1 MARSSS
7 SSTTLRADA
16 TSVGGGGP
24 RLLVV
29 LGLLD
34 GRNFPKR
41 GKHQLVVEA
50 LFDSEL
56 LATDPTPHTETPTL
70 NQELAWELDRK
81 SLQQHRLQRSSVK
94 VKVYAVDPEQSA
106 KEQVSCRLLH
116 IAYCIG

>member
-1 MARSSS
+1 MAHATSSS
-7 SSTTLRADA
+7 SSTTLRADI
-16 TSVGGGGP
+16 TSASGGGGP

-29 LGLLD
+29 LGVLD

-56 LATDPTPHTETPTL
+56 LATDPTPHSETPTL

-94 VKVYAVDPEQSA
+94 VKVYAVDPEASA
-106 KEQVSCRLLH
+106 KEQVGR
-116 IAYCIG
+116 